1 MMIPNF
7 VSILFVIVTSGL
19 CPSFCSREVFRHSAV
34 LDEHGK
40 YHLKWRYDE
49 KTITFE
55 TVVETK
61 GYVGFGLS
69 PTGGMAFSDIVI
81 GGVEKGQP
89 YLQDYFTDMNRE
101 VLRDY
106 HQNYRLEYGM
116 ENSTHTILGFSR
128 DLNTCDIND
137 KTITES
143 TIRVI
148 WAYHPEDFGHP
159 GPMYHGLNRGR
170 KSLRLLNPK
179 SHTVTHSGAAFF
191 DIRHNNVPVPVK
203 DTTYWCKIFKIPEVD
218 RKHHIIKI
226 EPLIQKGHENV
237 VHHILVYQ
245 CDSHLNDSELE
256 LGHECFHPN
265 MPDSYFTCE
274 SVIFAWAIGGE
285 AFTYPSH
292 VGVSIGTSLD
302 PLYVLMEMH
311 YDNPTYQADLI
322 DSSGLRLF
330 YTPVLR
336 EYDAGVIETGVWV
349 SLYHMIPPS
358 LPEYISEGH
367 CTTECLQE
375 ALELEMPSGI
385 HVFAVLLH
393 SHLAGQSLKTRHFR
407 NGDEQQLLAYDD
419 AYDFNFQEFQY
430 LKEERTLLPG
440 DNLVTECKYNTKD
453 RKNMT
458 WGGLST
464 RDEMCLSFLLYYPRI
479 NLTRCESL
487 PQIRKQLTF
496 IGVKEMYTTVT
507 TWPFIIK
514 SPKKYNNLTFT
525 EAMDKFSWSVKKGN
539 AFNDLVRQLPM
550 NVRCSRHGQER
561 WSAHGLIVSPPKV
574 KQTGEPQLATCNRAS
589 PLHLSS
595 VLLLFPVICAAYS
608 TIRIRWLMC
617 L

>member
-1 MMIPNF
+1 MIPNF

-116 ENSTHTILGFSR
+116 ENSTHTTLGFSR

-179 SHTVTHSGAAFF
+179 SHTVTQSGATFF
-191 DIRHNNVPVPVK
+191 DIRHNN
-203 DTTYWCKIFKIPEVD
+203 
-218 RKHHIIKI
+218 
-226 EPLIQKGHENV
+226 
-237 VHHILVYQ
+237 
-245 CDSHLNDSELE
+245 
-256 LGHECFHPN
+256 
-265 MPDSYFTCE
+265 
-274 SVIFAWAIGGE
+274 
-285 AFTYPSH
+285 AFTYPPH

-302 PLYVLMEMH
+302 PVYVLMEMH
-311 YDNPTYQADLI
+311 YDNPTYQADKNVITEESLCYSADLI

-336 EYDAGVIETGVWV
+336 EYDAGVIETGVW
-349 SLYHMIPPS
+349 
-358 LPEYISEGH
+358 
-367 CTTECLQE
+367 
-375 ALELEMPSGI
+375 ALELEMPLGI

-464 RDEMCLSFLLYYPRI
+464 RDEMCLSYLLYYPRI

-514 SPKKYNNLTFT
+514 SPKKYNNLTFM

-550 NVRCSRHGQER
+550 NVRCSKHGQER
-561 WSAHGLIVSPPKV
+561 WSVSNYFKSCLNIFLILL
-574 KQTGEPQLATCNRAS
+574 PQSMR
-589 PLHLSS
+589 
-595 VLLLFPVICAAYS
+595 
-608 TIRIRWLMC
+608 
-617 L
+617 

>member
-1 MMIPNF
+1 M
-7 VSILFVIVTSGL
+7 
-19 CPSFCSREVFRHSAV
+19 VFMHSAV

-40 YHLKWRYDE
+40 YHLKWRFDE

-55 TVVETK
+55 TEVETK

-69 PTGGMAFSDIVI
+69 PTGRMAFSDIVI

-89 YLQDYFTDMNRE
+89 YLQDYFADMNRE

-106 HQNYRLEYGM
+106 HQNYRLEYAM

-128 DLNTCDIND
+128 DLHTCDIND
-137 KTITES
+137 KPITES

-148 WAYHPEDFGHP
+148 WAYHSEDFGHP
-159 GPMYHGLNRGR
+159 GPKYHGLNRGT
-170 KSLRLLNPK
+170 KSLRLLNPE
-179 SHTVTHSGAAFF
+179 SHTVTNSGTAFF
-191 DIRHNNVPVPVK
+191 DIRHNNVPVPFK
-203 DTTYWCKIFKIPEVD
+203 DTTYWCKMFKIPEVD

-237 VHHILVYQ
+237 VHHMLLYQ
-245 CDSHLNDSELE
+245 CDSNLNDTDLE
-256 LGHECFHPN
+256 MGHECFHPN

-274 SVIFAWAIGGE
+274 SVIFAWAVGGE
-285 AFTYPSH
+285 GFTYPPH
-292 VGVSIGTSLD
+292 VGVSIGMTLD
-302 PLYVLMEMH
+302 PVYILMEMH
-311 YDNPTYQADLI
+311 YDNPTNQEGLI

-336 EYDAGVIETGVWV
+336 EYDAGVIETGVWI
-349 SLYHMIPPS
+349 SLFHIIPPG

-367 CTTECLQE
+367 CTTGCLQE
-375 ALELEMPSGI
+375 ALEHEMPSGI

-407 NGDEQQLLAYDD
+407 NGDEQQPLAYDNE
-419 AYDFNFQEFQY
+419 YDFNFQELQY

-440 DNLVTECKYNTKD
+440 DHLVTECKYNTID
-453 RKNMT
+453 RTNVT
-458 WGGLST
+458 LGGLST
-464 RDEMCLSFLLYYPRI
+464 RDEMCLSYLLYYPRI

-487 PQIRKQLTF
+487 PVISKQLQF
-496 IGVKEMYTTVT
+496 IGVKEIYEPVT

-514 SPKKYNNLTFT
+514 SPKKYNNLSFI
-525 EAMDKFSWSVKKGN
+525 EAMDKFRWSKKKGN

-550 NVRCSRHGQER
+550 NVRCSKHGEEN
-561 WSAHGLIVSPPKV
+561 WLVHGLAVSPPEV
-574 KQTGEPQLATCNRAS
+574 KQTGEPQLTTCNRAS

-595 VLLLFPVICAAYS
+595 MMPLFPVICAAYS